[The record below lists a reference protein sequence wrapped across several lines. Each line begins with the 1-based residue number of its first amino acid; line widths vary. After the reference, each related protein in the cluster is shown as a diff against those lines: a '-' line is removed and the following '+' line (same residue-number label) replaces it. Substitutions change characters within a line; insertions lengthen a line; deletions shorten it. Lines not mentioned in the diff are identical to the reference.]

1 MRDKEKIM
9 GFRVDKT
16 ATKVN
21 VKLII
26 RSDWSLDENGEMSE
40 QEQFRAFAEFVDD
53 SGNVVEE
60 WQGNADKIAS
70 EAQIDKLRTILTWLK
85 TEAEKEL

>member
-1 MRDKEKIM
+1 MT
-9 GFRVDKT
+9 FRVDKT

-26 RSDWSLDENGEMSE
+26 RSDWIRDIGKEGKWIE

-53 SGNVVEE
+53 NGNVVEE

-70 EAQIDKLRTILTWLK
+70 EAHIDKLRTILTWLK